1 LAALLG
7 QNLRR
12 NRPDIMAN
20 TPASKLYLLTPPLL
34 ASDLDSFASILAA
47 AVGAGDVACVLAR
60 LAPGAEG
67 DAKKIVTRLL
77 EIAAHG
83 GTALLVNNNPRL
95 AARIG
100 ADGVHVTGGDAALKD
115 ALASLKPERIVGA
128 GLLRTRDD
136 AMNAGEAGADYV
148 MFGEPRRDGF
158 TPPAEETVERVQ
170 WWAEIFEPP
179 CVGYAASLA
188 GIAPLV
194 DAGAD
199 FVALADAVWTAPAPL
214 EALAQ
219 ARAVLA
225 HRSA

>member
-7 QNLRR
+7 QNPRR
-12 NRPDIMAN
+12 DRPEIMAN
-20 TPASKLYLLTPPLL
+20 TPAGKLYLLTPPLL
-34 ASDLDSFASILAA
+34 ASGLDDFASILADA
-47 AVGAGDVACVLAR
+47 LGAGDVACALAR

-67 DAKKIVTRLL
+67 DAKKIVTRLV
-77 EIAAHG
+77 EIAARG
-83 GTALLVNNNPRL
+83 GAALLVDNDPRL

-100 ADGVHVTGGDAALKD
+100 ADGAHVTGGDAALKE

-158 TPPAEETVERVQ
+158 TPPAKETIERVQ

-188 GIAPLV
+188 DIGPLV

-199 FVALADAVWTAPAPL
+199 FVALADAIWAAPAPL

-225 HRSA
+225 QRPD